1 MTREELEIE
10 YSAAWEALQQAR
22 MNVQF
27 AQKNFH
33 DVCGLLMEKLM
44 LENVVPEI
52 LEFSHWVNIA
62 EEISGGITPEQLKA
76 EIENVGSQSL

>member
-33 DVCGLLMEKLM
+33 DVCDLLMEKLM
-44 LENVVPEI
+44 LENVDV
-52 LEFSHWVNIA
+52 LA
-62 EEISGGITPEQLKA
+62 RLKA
-76 EIENVGSQSL
+76 GDTPTI

>member
-10 YSAAWEALQQAR
+10 YSAAWESLQQAR

-44 LENVVPEI
+44 LDNVDV
-52 LEFSHWVNIA
+52 L
-62 EEISGGITPEQLKA
+62 GRLKA
-76 EIENVGSQSL
+76 GDTPTI

>member
-44 LENVVPEI
+44 LENVDV
-52 LEFSHWVNIA
+52 LA
-62 EEISGGITPEQLKA
+62 RLKA
-76 EIENVGSQSL
+76 GDTPTIYLIKVCATRAHFISLIE

>member
-10 YSAAWEALQQAR
+10 YAAAWEALQQAR
-22 MNVQF
+22 LNVQF

-44 LENVVPEI
+44 LENVDV
-52 LEFSHWVNIA
+52 LA
-62 EEISGGITPEQLKA
+62 RLKDCDTPT
-76 EIENVGSQSL
+76 I

>member
-10 YSAAWEALQQAR
+10 YAAAWEALQQAR
-22 MNVQF
+22 INVQF

-44 LENVVPEI
+44 LENVDV
-52 LEFSHWVNIA
+52 LA
-62 EEISGGITPEQLKA
+62 RLKDRDTPT
-76 EIENVGSQSL
+76 I

>member
-10 YSAAWEALQQAR
+10 YAATWEALQQAR
-22 MNVQF
+22 LNVQF

-44 LENVVPEI
+44 LENVDV
-52 LEFSHWVNIA
+52 LA
-62 EEISGGITPEQLKA
+62 RLKA
-76 EIENVGSQSL
+76 GDTPTI

>member
-10 YSAAWEALQQAR
+10 YTTAWEALQQAR
-22 MNVQF
+22 MDVQF

-44 LENVVPEI
+44 LENVDV
-52 LEFSHWVNIA
+52 LA
-62 EEISGGITPEQLKA
+62 RLKDRDTPT
-76 EIENVGSQSL
+76 I

>member
-1 MTREELEIE
+1 MKVAEKINMTREELEIE

-44 LENVVPEI
+44 LENVDV
-52 LEFSHWVNIA
+52 LA
-62 EEISGGITPEQLKA
+62 RLKDRDTPT
-76 EIENVGSQSL
+76 I

>member
-10 YSAAWEALQQAR
+10 YTAAWESLQQAR

-27 AQKNFH
+27 AQQNFH

-44 LENVVPEI
+44 LDNVDV
-52 LEFSHWVNIA
+52 LA
-62 EEISGGITPEQLKA
+62 RLKTGDTPT
-76 EIENVGSQSL
+76 I

>member
-10 YSAAWEALQQAR
+10 YTTAWEALQQAR

-44 LENVVPEI
+44 LENVDV
-52 LEFSHWVNIA
+52 LA
-62 EEISGGITPEQLKA
+62 RLKDRDTPT
-76 EIENVGSQSL
+76 I